1 MMNNPYRNWFLAA
14 RPWSFAMTAI
24 SVSVGS
30 TVAAVEGAFSWPLYL
45 LTLIGAVL
53 MHAASNLIND
63 YDDVRHGVDS
73 PDVPTARYRP
83 HPLME
88 GQLQLEQ
95 VRTAAFLLYLAAALI
110 GVFLAATRGMLVL
123 ILGIIGT
130 AAGITYTA
138 APLNYKYKALGE
150 FSVFLMWGP
159 LMVTGAYY
167 VQQQAVSADALL
179 ISIPFGVLVALVLLA
194 NNIRDVRYDRSKGI
208 QTLAIVLGERRGVSL
223 YLGLIVAAY
232 LAVVIMAVFGPL
244 TVWSL
249 IVLLST
255 PLAVKLLRQMARDI
269 PLDADAQTAKLDTA
283 FGLLLVVSL
292 VVKVWW

>member
-1 MMNNPYRNWFLAA
+1 MNNAYRNWFLAA
-14 RPWSFAMTAI
+14 RPWSFTMTAI
-24 SVSVGS
+24 SVSVGG

-45 LTLIGAVL
+45 LSLIGAVL

-88 GQLQLEQ
+88 GRLQLEQ
-95 VRTAAFLLYLAAALI
+95 VRAAAYLLYLVAALI

-123 ILGIIGT
+123 VLGIIGT

-194 NNIRDVRYDRSKGI
+194 NNIRDARYDRSKGI

-283 FGLLLVVSL
+283 FGLLLVFSL
-292 VVKVWW
+292 VVTVWW

>member
-1 MMNNPYRNWFLAA
+1 MNNPYRNWFLAA